1 MLKLIADCGSTKID
15 WAVVDTC
22 VKPYDEPCIKQFKST
37 GFNAAVTAPEEIRR
51 ILDKKVRPQIEG
63 LKIEAVHF
71 YGAGCIGGDVNEHLS
86 AMLAE
91 LMPAAN
97 IEVASDLLGAAR
109 ALFGREPGITCI
121 LGTGANSGLYD
132 GNEIIEHIPP
142 LGYIIGDEGSGA
154 YLGKQFIRMILRYPG
169 MFKEETVKDF
179 NEKFGLTQADIIDRV
194 YRQPNANR
202 FLASFAPFIKKHIK
216 DKLVADIVK
225 DAFVNF
231 LIEQAAY
238 YGGVPLPASIP
249 PSEAPAAL
257 QSSAEA
263 LTTSLSDAL
272 STPLTLTSIDRP
284 TAASP
289 APDDDRIYDSVL
301 YIDHSDEFEGND
313 APIGFIGSIAA
324 NFSKILEEACN
335 AYCFNDP
342 IILKSPLPSLINYHA
357 SR

>member
-63 LKIEAVHF
+63 LEIEAVHF
-71 YGAGCIGGDVNEHLS
+71 YGAGCIGGEVNERLS

-91 LMPAAN
+91 LMPSAK

-238 YGGVPLPASIP
+238 YGGVPL
-249 PSEAPAAL
+249 
-257 QSSAEA
+257 
-263 LTTSLSDAL
+263 
-272 STPLTLTSIDRP
+272 TLTSIDRP

-342 IILKSPLPSLINYHA
+342 IILKSPLPSLIKYHA